1 MNKYL
6 TTYNYKNE
14 NLEKIKS
21 NESND
26 FNIYDSF
33 KEMIIDLLNLT
44 IPIAIIYSI
53 VFSIIFCV

>member
-44 IPIAIIYSI
+44 IPIGIIYSI